1 MRNKLFTLAT
11 IVIIASMVLSAC
23 GTKEIIK
30 TVEVV
35 TTQIVEVAGTPQV
48 VVVTPTPEPAA
59 PPKEFKSKD
68 PTTYVVASFGE
79 PETLDP
85 ALDYESGGLGIILN
99 VYDTLIFYNKDNPNE
114 FVPQIATEVP
124 SLDNGGITDGG
135 KTYIFKIRQGV
146 KFHDGSDMTVED
158 VAYSFQRGL
167 LQGGT
172 SSPQWLFT
180 EAFFGTG
187 TYDITDLFDAY
198 TITSTLGVTDVTSLN
213 DDRENLV
220 KLAEKNP
227 ELVKSVC
234 QKVMDSIVAD
244 PAANTV
250 TFKLAQP
257 WAPFLATIAGGWGSV
272 QSKAWAVANGAWD
285 GSCDTWQNYYGKSS
299 DEINELP
306 IGTSAMGTG
315 PFMLDHWTQGEEIVL
330 KANENYWRTEPAW
343 EGGPVGAPKLKT
355 VIIKNVTEFS
365 TRYAMLQAGD
375 ADSIAASTS
384 EWPQMDDLTGE
395 ICDPDYNCTP
405 TDKPDAPLT
414 LIKGFPTASR
424 TDFFYTFK
432 MDTSGGNNF
441 IGSGKLD
448 GNGVPANFFSDV
460 HVRKAFS
467 YCFNYDVYLNDVLF
481 GEAERST
488 NVMLPGMIGYQ
499 YDFPVYSYDPAK
511 CEEEFKLSKWNEVTD
526 ENGNVSYVPDENG
539 AISLWDVGFRMTIAY
554 NTGNTN
560 RQILAQI
567 FQQELSNLN
576 SKFII
581 EVTGLP
587 WPTYLKNQRAR
598 KLPIF
603 PVGWIEDIHDTHNWV
618 QPYAIGTYGS
628 RQNLPKEYKDQFKD
642 IINRAV
648 VEVDPNKRA
657 AIYAEFNQLFYDLN
671 PGILLFVVQGRRY
684 QQRWVHGWFDN
695 PIFAGTYYYS
705 IYKD

>member
-23 GTKEIIK
+23 GT
-30 TVEVV
+30 
-35 TTQIVEVAGTPQV
+35 
-48 VVVTPTPEPAA
+48 
-59 PPKEFKSKD
+59 KEFKSKD

-272 QSKAWAVANGAWD
+272 QSKA
-285 GSCDTWQNYYGKSS
+285 
-299 DEINELP
+299 
-306 IGTSAMGTG
+306 
-315 PFMLDHWTQGEEIVL
+315 
-330 KANENYWRTEPAW
+330 
-343 EGGPVGAPKLKT
+343 
-355 VIIKNVTEFS
+355 
-365 TRYAMLQAGD
+365 
-375 ADSIAASTS
+375 
-384 EWPQMDDLTGE
+384 
-395 ICDPDYNCTP
+395 
-405 TDKPDAPLT
+405 
-414 LIKGFPTASR
+414 
-424 TDFFYTFK
+424 
-432 MDTSGGNNF
+432 
-441 IGSGKLD
+441 
-448 GNGVPANFFSDV
+448 
-460 HVRKAFS
+460 
-467 YCFNYDVYLNDVLF
+467 
-481 GEAERST
+481 
-488 NVMLPGMIGYQ
+488 
-499 YDFPVYSYDPAK
+499 
-511 CEEEFKLSKWNEVTD
+511 
-526 ENGNVSYVPDENG
+526 
-539 AISLWDVGFRMTIAY
+539 
-554 NTGNTN
+554 
-560 RQILAQI
+560 
-567 FQQELSNLN
+567 
-576 SKFII
+576 
-581 EVTGLP
+581 
-587 WPTYLKNQRAR
+587 
-598 KLPIF
+598 
-603 PVGWIEDIHDTHNWV
+603 
-618 QPYAIGTYGS
+618 
-628 RQNLPKEYKDQFKD
+628 
-642 IINRAV
+642 
-648 VEVDPNKRA
+648 
-657 AIYAEFNQLFYDLN
+657 
-671 PGILLFVVQGRRY
+671 
-684 QQRWVHGWFDN
+684 
-695 PIFAGTYYYS
+695 
-705 IYKD
+705 